1 MGKRQS
7 NLDFRGMAMALKF
20 RDLFVPREKIIQDI
34 NIKAGYHV
42 LDYGC
47 GPGGYI
53 PAVAQMVGS
62 SGMIYAADVHPLA
75 EEYIENL
82 AARNDLG
89 NVRFIRTDCDT
100 GLAGRSIDIILLFDI
115 LHDLPEPG
123 KVLTELNRVL
133 KPDGILF
140 ASDHHLEAGAL
151 TAMIERS
158 GLFRFSGKGKYV
170 CSFAPVPDE
179 L

>member
-7 NLDFRGMAMALKF
+7 NLDFRGMVVAFKL
-20 RDLFVPREKIIQDI
+20 RDLFLPREKIIQDV

-53 PAVAQMVGS
+53 PAVAEMVGP
-62 SGMIYAADVHPLA
+62 SGMIYAADAHPLA
-75 EEYIENL
+75 QGYVENL
-82 AARNDLG
+82 AAKNNLG

-100 GLAGRSIDIILLFDI
+100 GLADRSINVVLLFDI
-115 LHDLPEPG
+115 LHDLRNPE
-123 KVLTELNRVL
+123 KVLAELSRVL
-133 KPDGILF
+133 KPDGMLF
-140 ASDHHLEAGAL
+140 ASDHHLREDTLIA
-151 TAMIERS
+151 TIERTD
-158 GLFRFSGKGKYV
+158 LFEFSGKGKYV
-170 CSFAPVPDE
+170 CSFGPVSPE